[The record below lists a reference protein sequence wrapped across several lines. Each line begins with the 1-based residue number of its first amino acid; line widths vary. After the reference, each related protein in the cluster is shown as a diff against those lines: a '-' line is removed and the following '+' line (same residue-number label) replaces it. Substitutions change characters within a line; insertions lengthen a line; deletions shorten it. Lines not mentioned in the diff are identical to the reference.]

1 VIGFKA
7 FKNTLKRDSGYAPVS
22 GENGYSV
29 IRCVFP
35 ADGDWDDI
43 SAVSA
48 GFFVHPKDIAVVTAT
63 IRDEDEERFALFT
76 IPGALLKQGE
86 RLHFGLFAT
95 VGGVTIATN
104 TVVLDVARGIVS
116 DDIDYDPTEAAGMF
130 EQFSN
135 ALNTAL
141 LGKANKA
148 DAGSDGE
155 LAALDG
161 NGSLKRSGV
170 SVAESVGGGSYSKV
184 PTTAAVKT
192 ALDGKADKLVD
203 GDDVFT
209 DRILIA
215 SNNGGLKNSHYT
227 INNARLSGDVNL
239 TVPSSNV
246 VANAL
251 AGKADKVAAGTDGE
265 LAALD
270 GNGSLKRSGLTVAE
284 SVGGGSN
291 DMVPTTNAVRS
302 YIFSELDN
310 TLNGLNNGSPSLFVT
325 QDAETG
331 NFKLVYEDSDDNLH
345 VLFDFGL
352 LHIPDKENIV
362 NKTTVLTANST
373 DAQYPSAKA
382 AVKSLSEV
390 SGVLDTGALTVLKG
404 SSKKPLMTV
413 DLKKDE
419 QIFILFELAAPLNV
433 DTYAYLT
440 NANGVSI
447 LSGNSV
453 VIGAG
458 ITSLLIPFRP
468 TVDYNGAVVK
478 YTVSSSASA
487 NAQLRSVK
495 LLRPG
500 MIPHQL
506 FADGY
511 HAVIAPSGVNSAAAF
526 PHVYSADSMTVTTD
540 GKSYCGA
547 RLLLFDF
554 AVSSTLCVKAAR
566 DTGNQWALRIAFY
579 DKDGQRVGT
588 DVTGNNMIER
598 TVSDGTAYI
607 EIMFGACWGTALT
620 AGTVV
625 TFTGIEVYFS
635 ELVKLRQ
642 TVLGEGANTYNG
654 ARLDLS
660 DPLAAVQRCDMSLWL
675 DFRNVGD
682 YRLDKNQS
690 IAIYGDDLFLLQ
702 EGGGCVVVDRQTK
715 TVFAMLDF
723 APTEYQHANSAQF
736 TDIFYDSGDDYPLL
750 MISRCGNVSVSP
762 TTNLDE
768 CQFYR
773 IHNGAM
779 TLISRVYSD
788 AGTYSA
794 SWGYDPSAKRIYMVG
809 YTNGNYQV
817 TTNNPLRFWVW
828 KMPSASEICGGT
840 DITLH
845 TADCV
850 GESQTEHLT
859 LQGITVQDGIV
870 YSGITRNGHHV
881 YAFDVYG
888 GSVISKIQLEN
899 NGFEV
904 EGVAV
909 ADGRLYVSRK
919 NGADTT
925 GINPCKIYEIIF
937 PAGGSARGLRG
948 EKGDKGDP
956 GDDYVLTAQDKAD
969 IANIVLQELPTTQEV
984 LYGNASN

>member
-1 VIGFKA
+1 MKKPIFYTFDLNEKTRPPLLAIVH
-7 FKNTLKRDSGYAPVS
+7 TDD
-22 GENGYSV
+22 ENNDVLQIHVTQNG
-29 IRCVFP
+29 
-35 ADGDWDDI
+35 A
-43 SAVSA
+43 AVDMT
-48 GFFVHPKDIAVVTAT
+48 GKTVTA
-63 IRDEDEERFALFT
+63 RAVMCRSRAL
-76 IPGALLKQGE
+76 
-86 RLHFGLFAT
+86 
-95 VGGVTIATN
+95 
-104 TVVLDVARGIVS
+104 VS
-116 DDIDYDPTEAAGMF
+116 DNIACTVTASGDILIPFDNAAITSRAGDMLL
-130 EQFSN
+130 EVN
-135 ALNTAL
+135 A
-141 LGKANKA
+141 A
-148 DAGSDGE
+148 DANGE
-155 LAALDG
+155 LTLQFPLKVRV
-161 NGSLKRSGV
+161 NGSILD
-170 SVAESVGGGSYSKV
+170 
-184 PTTAAVKT
+184 TAQVLPDSQGRIPDLLQAAQRELERVEDS
-192 ALDGKADKLVD
+192 LSGKADKA
-203 GDDVFT
+203 T
-209 DRILIA
+209 
-215 SNNGGLKNSHYT
+215 T
-227 INNARLSGDVNL
+227 LSGYGITDAYTKTEIDNKGYLTAHQDV
-239 TVPSSNV
+239 
-246 VANAL
+246 
-251 AGKADKVAAGTDGE
+251 
-265 LAALD
+265 
-270 GNGSLKRSGLTVAE
+270 SG
-284 SVGGGSN
+284 
-291 DMVPTTNAVRS
+291 
-302 YIFSELDN
+302 
-310 TLNGLNNGSPSLFVT
+310 
-325 QDAETG
+325 
-331 NFKLVYEDSDDNLH
+331 
-345 VLFDFGL
+345 
-352 LHIPDKENIV
+352 KENIV

-390 SGVLDTGALTVLKG
+390 SGVLDTGALTVPKG
-404 SSKKPLMTV
+404 SSQKPLMTV

-433 DTYAYLT
+433 NTYAFLT

-511 HAVIAPSGVNSAAAF
+511 RAVIAPSGVNSAAAF

-540 GKSYCGA
+540 GTSYCGA

-554 AVSSTLCVKAAR
+554 AVGSTLCVKADR

-642 TVLGEGANTYNG
+642 TVFGEGANTYNG

-682 YRLDKNQS
+682 YRLNKNQS

-702 EGGGCVVVDRQTK
+702 EGGGCVVVDRQNK
-715 TVFAMLDF
+715 TVVTTVDF

-779 TLISRVYSD
+779 TLINRVYSD

-794 SWGYDPSAKRIYMVG
+794 SWGYDPSAKRIYMGG

-859 LQGITVQDGIV
+859 LQGMTVRDGIV

-937 PAGGSARGLRG
+937 PAGGSAGGLRG
-948 EKGDKGDP
+948 EKGDKGNKGDKGDTGAAGAKGDP
-956 GDDYVLTAQDKAD
+956 GDDYVLTAQDKEN
-969 IANIVLQELPTTQEV
+969 IANIVLQLLPTTQGV